1 MKIIKYLLIT
11 LFFIFSIYYTEKSM
25 DILKLNDPIMKEIK
39 NNLNKYK
46 IEPVNAIIKNNTI
59 IPGKKGKEIDIKKS
73 YSNMRK
79 YGSYNETLIK
89 TKDTLPVISIT
100 NNLDKYIKID
110 KNYNKQISLI
120 FIINKETNLN
130 KIINILNKHKV
141 NKTFY
146 IEENLLEKYT
156 DIIKNNKLEIGIFN
170 PNKKLFT
177 TKKSYIETLINK
189 EINYCY
195 TEKEDNELLN
205 ICKNN
210 NMYTFIPSIIIK
222 NDLYK
227 NIKLNIDKSKIISI
241 YPNKYIEKE
250 LITTIEYLNKK
261 GYEFLELNK
270 LLNEAY

>member
-59 IPGKKGKEIDIKKS
+59 IPGKKGKEIDIKET

-89 TKDTLPVISIT
+89 TKETLPVISIT

-130 KIINILNKHKV
+130 KIINILNKYKV

-170 PNKKLFT
+170 PNKKLFKT
-177 TKKSYIETLINK
+177 TKSYIETLINK

>member
-39 NNLNKYK
+39 NNLKKYK

-177 TKKSYIETLINK
+177 TTKSYIETLINK

>member
-59 IPGKKGKEIDIKKS
+59 IPGKKGKEIDVKET

-89 TKDTLPVISIT
+89 TKETLPVISIT

-120 FIINKETNLN
+120 FIINKETNLY
-130 KIINILNKHKV
+130 KIINILNKYKV

-177 TKKSYIETLINK
+177 TTKSYIETLINK

>member
-59 IPGKKGKEIDIKKS
+59 IPGKKGKEIDIKET

-130 KIINILNKHKV
+130 KIINKLNKYKV

-177 TKKSYIETLINK
+177 TTKSYIETLINK

>member
-59 IPGKKGKEIDIKKS
+59 IPGKKGKEIDIKET

-89 TKDTLPVISIT
+89 TKETLPVISIT

-177 TKKSYIETLINK
+177 TTKSYIETLINK

-205 ICKNN
+205 VCKNN

>member
-46 IEPVNAIIKNNTI
+46 IEPVNATIKNNTI
-59 IPGKKGKEIDIKKS
+59 IPGKKGKEIDIKET

-89 TKDTLPVISIT
+89 TKETLPVISIT

-130 KIINILNKHKV
+130 KIINKLNKYKV

-156 DIIKNNKLEIGIFN
+156 DIIKNNN
-170 PNKKLFT
+170 
-177 TKKSYIETLINK
+177 
-189 EINYCY
+189 
-195 TEKEDNELLN
+195 
-205 ICKNN
+205 
-210 NMYTFIPSIIIK
+210 
-222 NDLYK
+222 
-227 NIKLNIDKSKIISI
+227 
-241 YPNKYIEKE
+241 
-250 LITTIEYLNKK
+250 
-261 GYEFLELNK
+261 
-270 LLNEAY
+270 